1 MARRMPRASNNAW
14 GMRAARGA
22 ACASEKE
29 HAMNALISARE
40 AVVAARNDA
49 GYAHQMAEGLAE
61 VLNVSLAAMSSFRIF
76 KAGNTLCQT
85 GGHLRANHGSIY
97 LLQPMK
103 C

>member
-1 MARRMPRASNNAW
+1 
-14 GMRAARGA
+14 
-22 ACASEKE
+22 
-29 HAMNALISARE
+29 MNALISARE

-49 GYAHQMAEGLAE
+49 GYARQMAEGLAE

-103 C
+103 CQRNHLPEERLPISGRKFRIP